1 MYDITPI
8 VEAVA
13 ALIAAL
19 ITAFVIPYI
28 RSKTTAQQQAE
39 INTWVKIAV
48 SAPSRFIRAAVAA
61 KRRRRMSSS
70 GSVSMESRLTKQ
82 SSMHLLNPLCTS

>member
-8 VEAVA
+8 IEAVA

-28 RSKTTAQQQAE
+28 KPGVYTIVEESAGAGATKWGKLKSGVGWISLGHAK
-39 INTWVKIAV
+39 KI
-48 SAPSRFIRAAVAA
+48 
-61 KRRRRMSSS
+61 
-70 GSVSMESRLTKQ
+70 
-82 SSMHLLNPLCTS
+82 